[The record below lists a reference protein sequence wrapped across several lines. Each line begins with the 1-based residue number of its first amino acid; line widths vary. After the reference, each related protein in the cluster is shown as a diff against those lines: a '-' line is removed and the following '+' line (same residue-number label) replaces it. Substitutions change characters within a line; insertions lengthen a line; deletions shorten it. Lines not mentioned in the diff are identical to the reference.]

1 MASTFDGRVAVV
13 TGGGRGIGL
22 AVATR
27 LARDGATV
35 AVVDA
40 DGEVAASAAAALRE
54 AGLPVTGFAVDV
66 SAAAAVDTL
75 FAEIDRDLGS
85 LDILVNNAA
94 ITRPSML
101 YKMTDDQWDDVIAV
115 NLSAAF
121 YTIRAASRHM
131 MPRNRGAIVNIS
143 ALAALRGAIGQI
155 NYVAAKA
162 GLLGI
167 TKAAA
172 KELARYSIRVNAVTP
187 GVVETRM
194 SERLLNDPRFGEQYV
209 HEIPLGRVAKPEDI
223 ANSVCFLAS
232 DDASY
237 LTGQVINASGGA
249 YM

>member
-1 MASTFDGRVAVV
+1 MTGRFDGRVAVI
-13 TGGGRGIGL
+13 TGAGRGIGL

-27 LARDGATV
+27 LAHDGATI
-35 AVVDA
+35 AVIDA
-40 DGEVAASAAAALRE
+40 DGEAANEAASGLSEASEAHAFVADVRVAATVDSVFDDINRE
-54 AGLPVTGFAVDV
+54 
-66 SAAAAVDTL
+66 
-75 FAEIDRDLGS
+75 LGS

-101 YKMTDDQWDDVIAV
+101 YKMTDDQWNDVIAV

-131 MPRNRGAIVNIS
+131 VPRKRGAIVNVS
-143 ALAALRGAIGQI
+143 ALSALRGAVGQI

-162 GLLGI
+162 GLLGV

-172 KELARYSIRVNAVTP
+172 KELAKYSIRVNAVTP

-194 SERLLNDPRFGEQYV
+194 SEKLLSDPRFGEQYIR
-209 HEIPLGRVAKPEDI
+209 EIPLGRVAKPEDI